1 MNNIF
6 KMDMHRLLH
15 SKVFYVSIA
24 FLLAMAVGQIMGG
37 MSTTMDAL
45 MGVALTGDAG
55 TDFMS
60 SAMGAGVIYILISII
75 IAIFVCG
82 DYAGGFAKNLFAVHA
97 DPKEYVGGKM
107 LSMAVVSALMLV
119 LYAIICLIA
128 LPVLGYDVVLSGGVL
143 GLIVF
148 LLEKWMVG
156 CAMSAVVLLVSFF
169 TRNMAWTMFVGF
181 LIATGGLT
189 MGISLFAQ
197 AFGLEWIETVFS
209 VLISGAVKLCSM
221 QFDPIILLRVLVT
234 CGVWTVA
241 AYVCGKQVL
250 LKKDI

>member
-60 SAMGAGVIYILISII
+60 SVMGAGVIYILISII

-209 VLISGAVKLCSM
+209 VLISGAAKLCSM
-221 QFDPIILLRVLVT
+221 QFDSIILLRVLVT

-241 AYVCGKQVL
+241 AYMCGKQVL

>member
-107 LSMAVVSALMLV
+107 FSMAVVSALMLV
-119 LYAIICLIA
+119 LYAMIA

-209 VLISGAVKLCSM
+209 VLISGAAKLCSM

-241 AYVCGKQVL
+241 AYVCGKKVL

>member
-15 SKVFYVSIA
+15 SKVLYVSIA
-24 FLLAMAVGQIMGG
+24 FLLAMAIGQIIGG
-37 MSTTMDAL
+37 MSTTMDSL
-45 MGVALTGDAG
+45 MGVAVTGDAG

-97 DPKEYVGGKM
+97 DPKDYVGGKM
-107 LSMAVVSALMLV
+107 LSMAVVSAFMLA
-119 LYAIICLIA
+119 LYTIICLIA
-128 LPVLGYDVVLSGGVL
+128 PPILGYGVSLSSGVL
-143 GLIVF
+143 GLVVF

-156 CAMSAVVLLVSFF
+156 CALSAVVLLVSFF

-197 AFGLEWIETVFS
+197 AFGMEWIETVFS
-209 VLISGAVKLCSM
+209 VLISGAAKLCSM
-221 QFDPIILLRVLVT
+221 QFDSIILLRVLIT
-234 CGVWTVA
+234 CGAWTIA
-241 AYVCGKQVL
+241 AYVCGKKVL

>member
-128 LPVLGYDVVLSGGVL
+128 LPVVGYDVVLSGGVL

-189 MGISLFAQ
+189 MGISLFA
-197 AFGLEWIETVFS
+197 
-209 VLISGAVKLCSM
+209 
-221 QFDPIILLRVLVT
+221 
-234 CGVWTVA
+234 
-241 AYVCGKQVL
+241 
-250 LKKDI
+250 